1 MKINDVHIAL
11 DELLQTASNRHP
23 SIEPHSTIDRG
34 ESDDDRHSSQ
44 KSSMLYHVSITKSM
58 NVRLGCKSIGNPC
71 SSLNCPKPWIC
82 SDEWLLAKCRLVS
95 YVLTYFY
102 YVFFFRFQPISIS
115 CSLFRF
121 SPPTYRQTD
130 KHTERHIQHD
140 TLDFDYFNQKSNSV
154 KFIIKFFTQPY
165 QLLIIRFL
173 ERHRKKSYYSRF
185 DLLKTIVLKKKCRS
199 SFFKN

>member
-1 MKINDVHIAL
+1 MFPHPKGCLNNLKINDVHIAL

-102 YVFFFRFQPISIS
+102 VFFSFPTHFNLLFTFPFQ
-115 CSLFRF
+115 
-121 SPPTYRQTD
+121 SPHIQTDRQTYR
-130 KHTERHIQHD
+130 
-140 TLDFDYFNQKSNSV
+140 
-154 KFIIKFFTQPY
+154 
-165 QLLIIRFL
+165 
-173 ERHRKKSYYSRF
+173 
-185 DLLKTIVLKKKCRS
+185 KTHS
-199 SFFKN
+199 T